1 MMGDRMN
8 KSNRFL
14 FVVIIFGLCFA
25 CTQGDHSFDKSQY
38 SQTSR
43 HAEVVVPAIDS
54 KYVDAEFLPDTSVC
68 NFILESHSSI
78 ESGYGDI
85 MGDSVNAEK
94 GYETFYFSN
103 VDTSEYLKLIF
114 FPGNTRNAF
123 SRFVVSE
130 FDTRP
135 KNRRLYCSQC
145 PAFVTENQIKLGITL
160 AELEKIKG
168 VEYFQAKEG
177 DLDVYAYSYTIDPES
192 EFYRRYRM
200 PVYSEVYRFHNGK
213 LVEFEFGFQCP

>member
-1 MMGDRMN
+1 MN

-85 MGDSVNAEK
+85 MGDSANVEK
-94 GYETFYFSN
+94 GYETFYFSTI
-103 VDTSEYLKLIF
+103 DTSEYLKLIF

-135 KNRRLYCSQC
+135 KNRKLYCSQC

-168 VEYFQAKEG
+168 VEYLQTKEG
-177 DLDVYAYSYTIDPES
+177 DLDVYTYSYTVAPES

-200 PVYSEVYRFHNGK
+200 PVYSEVYRFYDGK
-213 LVEFEFGFQCP
+213 LVEFEFGFEYP

>member
-1 MMGDRMN
+1 MRP
-8 KSNRFL
+8 SNRL
-14 FVVIIFGLCFA
+14 FVQLLAFLLLLLASLLLLFRANSKRFFQFIPKVL
-25 CTQGDHSFDKSQY
+25 
-38 SQTSR
+38 
-43 HAEVVVPAIDS
+43 DS
-54 KYVDAEFLPDTSVC
+54 KGVDVEFLPDTSVC
-68 NFILESHSSI
+68 NFILESRSSI

-85 MGDSVNAEK
+85 MGDSANAEK

-213 LVEFEFGFQCP
+213 LVEFEFGFECP